1 MTFRHSLALA
11 MAAFLTLSSLPAR
24 PAVLGVVVAA
34 DRVHLNTTAVTAGA
48 TIYDGD
54 RFSTEESV
62 LRLGGPMILRFKLEC
77 KAVAPKCSDDS
88 LVTRRLASAPQACE
102 VVGRGGQRPL
112 DGHLGQASFPEPPH
126 PALFFQDSVHR
137 FDDGFAFAIGR
148 AAGRVSQFPSHAT
161 MHRVAGP
168 RAQRSAA
175 IQVARQIRVRNVAVN
190 LSLLQSL

>member
-1 MTFRHSLALA
+1 SA
-11 MAAFLTLSSLPAR
+11 MNRAPTRQSEIRRGGARQDGEVNSPPHKEKQPAGSQR
-24 PAVLGVVVAA
+24 YKKHG
-34 DRVHLNTTAVTAGA
+34 
-48 TIYDGD
+48 
-54 RFSTEESV
+54 SEESV

-137 FDDGFAFAIGR
+137 FDDGFAFA
-148 AAGRVSQFPSHAT
+148 
-161 MHRVAGP
+161 
-168 RAQRSAA
+168 
-175 IQVARQIRVRNVAVN
+175 
-190 LSLLQSL
+190 